1 MTASKHLIGKA
12 SRIISLALSMSLKR
26 ERLDFEW
33 TGMLQVFI
41 MLTTLEIGC
50 PPDLVNVHT
59 LIMAYSFVFQRT
71 ACLCDCI

>member
-33 TGMLQVFI
+33 TGILQMFI
-41 MLTTLEIGC
+41 MLTKLEIWC
-50 PPDLVNVHT
+50 QTHLVNVHT